1 MTTSRCW
8 PSLAPVDFGEHYKSE
23 HRGGHSKEIFPQA
36 EDEKAESSPFFVG
49 EITYRGEFS
58 REVMAL
64 LELGRLIHV
73 GKMATFGN
81 GMYEVKV

>member
-1 MTTSRCW
+1 MKK
-8 PSLAPVDFGEHYKSE
+8 PSLP
-23 HRGGHSKEIFPQA
+23 
-36 EDEKAESSPFFVG
+36 PFFVG